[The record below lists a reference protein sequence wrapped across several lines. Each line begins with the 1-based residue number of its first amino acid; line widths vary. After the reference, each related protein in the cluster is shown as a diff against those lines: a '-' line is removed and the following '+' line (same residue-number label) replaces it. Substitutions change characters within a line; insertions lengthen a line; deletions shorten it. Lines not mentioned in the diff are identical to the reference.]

1 MPVLLSIP
9 EQVERRLREST
20 PDLEMD
26 LLETV
31 AVNLFRADRIS
42 SYELGQMLG
51 MDRIQAEDYLAR
63 KGILEQTLT
72 AEDLEEDYQTAKS
85 LQLKRF
91 P

>member
-9 EQVERRLREST
+9 EQVERRLREFT

-51 MDRIQAEDYLAR
+51 MDRIQTEDYLAR